1 MLRCKIIMATV
12 AAMGICSLAS
22 ADSIWDRR
30 DPRAAFLFHDNR
42 ARNVGDLLTIT
53 ISESTQTNDRET
65 RGLDR
70 GTTTTATANYKGA
83 YQFSPGSGNTGSLN
97 ATGSATNRRQF
108 NGSAQLS
115 STRTFVD
122 RMAVTVVDV
131 LPNGN
136 LVFEGTRM
144 RVVAGEERMLRVTGV
159 VRPADIV
166 GGNAVP
172 SGAIANMK
180 ISYVGR
186 GQETEFVNQSLIGRA
201 LNYIFP

>member
-1 MLRCKIIMATV
+1 MTRSRLLMAFATSL
-12 AAMGICSLAS
+12 GICSLAG

-53 ISESTQTNDRET
+53 ISESTATNERES

-70 GTTTTATANYKGA
+70 GTNNSATVNYAGSYQFDPKPATAGK
-83 YQFSPGSGNTGSLN
+83 LN
-97 ATGSATNRRQF
+97 ATGSTSDRRQF

-166 GGNAVP
+166 SGNAVP

-180 ISYVGR
+180 ISYIGR

-201 LNYIFP
+201 INYLFP